1 MIIDKQARFDWDD
14 AITATRVSTD
24 KIDLQANN
32 RDLGLLESLYL
43 VIIATEAFTAAG
55 AATLTVDLVDDDNA
69 SLSSPATLLTL
80 ANAVGKATLVAGYTI
95 FKGRLPIE
103 KVVGGVYP
111 AAAIW
116 TVRTVAGAVNCSV
129 RTAPNEL
136 RRMVY
141 QAEPSVR
148 NMPAALPRPSG

>member
-80 ANAVGKATLVAGYTI
+80 ANAVGKATLTAGYTI

-103 KVVGGVYP
+103 KITQRYLGLNY
-111 AAAIW
+111 
-116 TVRTVAGAVNCSV
+116 TVATGPMTAGKVRAFLTPNIDRQVYYPRGYVN
-129 RTAPNEL
+129 
-136 RRMVY
+136 Y
-141 QAEPSVR
+141 
-148 NMPAALPRPSG
+148 